1 MFSRSQL
8 NRDFAG
14 VLGINN
20 SVQKTSFV
28 TCQLRC
34 HMKTC
39 FKFYNWRIHSINVV
53 FNSSSICDLERDTSR
68 QNFKHTGQHN
78 KGGVIHIHNHHL
90 VLVGHINTWKCQ
102 IIVLRYFEI
111 VSTLKLFI
119 IVVRSILIRSQ
130 LWAVLFEMTCTAL
143 FCTFRPRSCVSE
155 SMSFPT
161 PS

>member
-90 VLVGHINTWKCQ
+90 VLGGSHQHMKVSDHSFKILWDCVHIETFHYCCEEHPDKITTVSRFIWDDLHCP
-102 IIVLRYFEI
+102 VLHF
-111 VSTLKLFI
+111 
-119 IVVRSILIRSQ
+119 Q
-130 LWAVLFEMTCTAL
+130 A
-143 FCTFRPRSCVSE
+143 
-155 SMSFPT
+155 
-161 PS
+161 